1 MQASNWDFI
10 PMRDPFPLERVTGTD
25 GEEVAL
31 WIVDLERLSS
41 IQAQA
46 MAQIIASNRDI
57 DPRLR
62 TPGLEQ
68 ILKMQ
73 LAENAIATGGCSV
86 FDVLTGRAMVDALNK
101 IDPNNNYSLVGDD
114 NFEDDEIYE

>member
-1 MQASNWDFI
+1 
-10 PMRDPFPLERVTGTD
+10 MRDPFPLERVTGTD